1 MSLACMFGGLAIN
14 LADCS
19 AEHALGH
26 GLGGVYGLPH
36 GLAVGLLLAECLETN
51 RPARVEELER
61 IGEAL
66 GEPADDARDGTRGI
80 RAVRRI
86 LADVGFPVS
95 SGIGIG
101 DERMTDLVAI
111 SLDDYCL
118 TTNPVPWGAAEVEDA
133 FRRALAVAA
142 R

>member
-1 MSLACMFGGLAIN
+1 M
-14 LADCS
+14 
-19 AEHALGH
+19 
-26 GLGGVYGLPH
+26 YGLPH

-66 GEPADDARDGTRGI
+66 GEPADDAGDGTRGI
-80 RAVRRI
+80 RAVRRV
-86 LADVGFPVS
+86 LAEAGFPVS
-95 SGIGIG
+95 SGIGVG
-101 DERMTDLVAI
+101 DERMADLVAI

-118 TTNPVPWGAAEVEDA
+118 TTNPVAWGAAEVEDA
-133 FRRALAVAA
+133 FRRALAVTA